1 MMLSTTAL
9 KSVQHRAPIA
19 ILVLAATLIPI
30 SIAQNPLE
38 RYPQN
43 YKAVFDNSQISALK
57 VHYGP
62 HEYVPVHDHSD
73 YATLFVYLNDSGPV
87 RFTIQGVPPSTLLR
101 PAMEAG
107 AFRYSP
113 GQLER
118 HSVQNLSEK
127 SSEFLRVELKQF
139 PLSGGEAFRQHAPS
153 SLKSNGISK
162 EFSNDQIEVQRV
174 VCKTGPAC
182 SIPASPLPALLVA
195 LSAVRLSADASMQ
208 SMGLG
213 DLQWIDARHA
223 LSISA
228 EGSAPAHLLRIL
240 IKSPRRTAPI

>member
-1 MMLSTTAL
+1 MISTTAL
-9 KSVQHRAPIA
+9 KSVQHCAPIA
-19 ILVLAATLIPI
+19 ILVLAAALIPI

-43 YKAVFDNSQISALK
+43 YKAVFDNSQISALR

-73 YATLFVYLNDSGPV
+73 YPTLFIYLNDSGPV
-87 RFTIQGVPPSTLLR
+87 RFTMEGVPPSTMLR

-118 HSVQNLSEK
+118 HAVQNLSEK

-153 SLKSNGISK
+153 SLKGNSIAR

-174 VCKTGPAC
+174 VCKIGPAC
-182 SIPASPLPALLVA
+182 SIPPAPLPALLVA
-195 LSAVRLSADASMQ
+195 FSAVRLSVDSGMQ
-208 SMGLG
+208 NMGLG

-228 EGSAPAHLLRIL
+228 AGSAPAHLLRIL
-240 IKSPRRTAPI
+240 VKSPRRSAPI